1 MDGKCHV
8 VSSDGCTWFLSFP
21 KLSECKPI
29 QGNQGFFRCN
39 GGLGTYIQIF
49 EQGKHW
55 RFVDF
60 ELRLQKFMELKN
72 ILEDQMATALWFF
85 RFPPPWMAVVA
96 PFLILMGLMGFGFFS
111 IFLTSMVLILSTVF
125 FTFCKQK
132 PVLVEKL
139 VEEKVLIRCDQSFSP
154 CLEDASRTQHDE
166 EETAAL
172 QKKEAQ
178 EEDWSF
184 GDNAVQSPDCSD
196 GSISDEDSLIEIALP
211 GGYYVGHK
219 EQESIFNLQQKRPG
233 LSHQSIF
240 QQHTLLELLAEINEM
255 NEEENLIEIDLSM
268 GSIKCS

>member
-1 MDGKCHV
+1 MTV
-8 VSSDGCTWFLSFP
+8 
-21 KLSECKPI
+21 
-29 QGNQGFFRCN
+29 
-39 GGLGTYIQIF
+39 
-49 EQGKHW
+49 
-55 RFVDF
+55 RF
-60 ELRLQKFMELKN
+60 QKFMELKN

-85 RFPPPWMAVVA
+85 RFPPPWMGVVA

-154 CLEDASRTQHDE
+154 CLEDESRTQHDE

-178 EEDWSF
+178 EEGMNPVHNYLGASPDLISERECLDHLSTSDESEVDWSF

-233 LSHQSIF
+233 LSNQSIF

-268 GSIKCS
+268 GSIKCSRFEIEA